1 MNYNDLVGSIYRKE
15 EQYQNTVSKMDMDES
30 RMIQYFDS
38 LVAPPLMSMFTPQDI
53 EEINRIVLYPGYS
66 DQEKVSLLSKI
77 MKSRGFT
84 IRGGGGGTNRRC
96 YLYTYNPSI
105 CIKVAVT
112 NVGFRNN
119 INEFYNQHFLKPYCY
134 RVFEVSPC
142 GTIAVLETV
151 NPIKE
156 VEQWEHIAEDVFNIM
171 WFKIRG
177 RDIAIDDIGDS
188 CFKNWG
194 LRPNFGPVLLDFPSM
209 YKVDDRKSV
218 CRRTDRFGRRCN
230 CPVDYDV
237 GFNNIFCTECG
248 TAHKAVTLS
257 KKGGNTLYEL
267 LGGAENNNKIKGV
280 NNMIGYLVDKDG
292 NIVYTN
298 RKENKGSDSIVREFR
313 EREKFEYRPNN
324 KKGKKYT
331 PYVSEHARFV
341 ADTEGEKTTTF
352 PTVDTNVST
361 TTNVSSTANNIGG
374 TFVVDA
380 DATAD
385 NKHDTSVSTV
395 STLLGICNDK
405 ELFNSLRSLTLKDLN
420 KESAIET
427 MLSMITRGSKDD
439 AYNIFVG
446 MMNAIDTNFTNYDA
460 VTARRYISRIV
471 ETAIAVENKHAVIDM
486 KYYPQLEHVIWANNI
501 ILSKKNHDRIV
512 ESVMESFEPVFK
524 AVSFGTLLSF
534 ESIER
539 IFRDAEEKMI
549 NPLNDEKVYILNDYI
564 LSDINASIRD
574 VLTVK
579 KESSH
584 NESPIIP
591 PPTPH
596 HIPGMNLTAA
606 EYYMTPPSLEDM
618 AMAIDMGFGR
628 DDDGDD
634 IEYSEDPTE
643 DKNEST
649 INYDNETEDTTV
661 VDNTTTDITE
671 EIPEED
677 DIELEIAKSNFYDT
691 VVRFILD
698 PPEDFKLYMKSH
710 IRRIS
715 GDMIEGIERWK
726 KTIINNFIET
736 YGEDTE
742 EDTESVNTEEIPE
755 EVIETDT
762 EEIPEEEDIEYTD
775 TEEIPE
781 EEDIEYTDTEE
792 IPEEEDIEYTDT
804 EEIPEEVIESVDT
817 RPNNNTN
824 RYENAKKNILNNNK
838 QYRNN
843 NHHNKNNKKKGKR
856 K

>member
-15 EQYQNTVSKMDMDES
+15 ENYQNTVSKMDMDEA

-38 LVAPPLMSMFTPQDI
+38 LVAPSLMSMFTAQDI

-209 YKVDDRKSV
+209 YKVDSRKSV

-280 NNMIGYLVDKDG
+280 NGMIGYLVDKDG
-292 NIVYTN
+292 NIIYTN
-298 RKENKGSDSIVREFR
+298 HRDNKGSDSIVREFG
-313 EREKFEYRPNN
+313 ERGEKFEYRRNN
-324 KKGKKYT
+324 KGKKYT

-341 ADTEGEKTTTF
+341 VDTEEEKTTTF
-352 PTVDTNVST
+352 PTVDTNST
-361 TTNVSSTANNIGG
+361 SNVSSTENNIDG
-374 TFVVDA
+374 TLDV

-385 NKHDTSVSTV
+385 KHNNNTFEIYD
-395 STLLGICNDK
+395 DK
-405 ELFNSLRSLTLKDLN
+405 VLFNRLRSLTLKDFN

-427 MLSMITRGSKDD
+427 ALSMITRGGKDTL
-439 AYNIFVG
+439 NIFIG
-446 MMNAIDTNFTNYDA
+446 MMNAIDTNFNNYDA

-471 ETAIAVENKHAVIDM
+471 ETAIAVENKHAVIDK
-486 KYYPQLEHVIWANNI
+486 KYYPQLEHVVWDNDI
-501 ILSKKNHDRIV
+501 ILSKKNHDRLV
-512 ESVMESFEPVFK
+512 ESVMESFEPVVK

-534 ESIER
+534 ETIER
-539 IFRDAEEKMI
+539 IFRSAEEKMI
-549 NPLNDEKVYILNDYI
+549 NPLNDEKLYILNDP
-564 LSDINASIRD
+564 DNNANIRD
-574 VLTVK
+574 ILIVK
-579 KESSH
+579 DVSSP
-584 NESPIIP
+584 NEPPIIP
-591 PPTPH
+591 PPVPQY
-596 HIPGMNLTAA
+596 IPGFNLTETEA
-606 EYYMTPPSLEDM
+606 ECYMTPSSLEDM

-634 IEYSEDPTE
+634 IEYSEDPITD
-643 DKNEST
+643 DK
-649 INYDNETEDTTV
+649 NETEDTTTV
-661 VDNTTTDITE
+661 VEDDDITTDITE
-671 EIPEED
+671 EISED

-691 VVRFILD
+691 VIRFILD
-698 PPEDFKLYMKSH
+698 PPEEFKRYMKAH
-710 IRRIS
+710 IRKIS
-715 GDMIEGIERWK
+715 GDMIEDIERWK
-726 KTIINNFIET
+726 ATIINNFIET

-742 EDTESVNTEEIPE
+742 ED
-755 EVIETDT
+755 IETDT
-762 EEIPEEEDIEYTD
+762 EETSEEEDIEYVDAEEISEAEDDIETD
-775 TEEIPE
+775 TDEISE
-781 EEDIEYTDTEE
+781 EEDTESIETEG
-792 IPEEEDIEYTDT
+792 IHEED
-804 EEIPEEVIESVDT
+804 IESVDT
-817 RPNNNTN
+817 RPNNNK
-824 RYENAKKNILNNNK
+824 YESAKNYILNNNK

-843 NHHNKNNKKKGKR
+843 NNHKNNKKKGKR

>member
-1 MNYNDLVGSIYRKE
+1 MNYNDLAGSIYRKE
-15 EQYQNTVSKMDMDES
+15 ERYQNTVSKMDMDEA

-38 LVAPPLMSMFTPQDI
+38 LVAPPLMSMFTAQDI

-209 YKVDDRKSV
+209 YKVDSRKSV

-280 NNMIGYLVDKDG
+280 NGMIGYLVDKDD
-292 NIVYTN
+292 NIIYTN
-298 RKENKGSDSIVREFR
+298 RKDNKGSDSIVREFG
-313 EREKFEYRPNN
+313 EREKFEYRRNN
-324 KKGKKYT
+324 KGKKYT

-341 ADTEGEKTTTF
+341 VDTEEEKTTTF

-361 TTNVSSTANNIGG
+361 SNVSSTENNIDGA
-374 TFVVDA
+374 FVVDV
-380 DATAD
+380 DATAV
-385 NKHDTSVSTV
+385 KHDTSVSTV
-395 STLLGICNDK
+395 STLLGIYDDK

-446 MMNAIDTNFTNYDA
+446 MMNAIDANFTNYDA

-486 KYYPQLEHVIWANNI
+486 KYYPQLEHVIYDNNI

-512 ESVMESFEPVFK
+512 ESVMESFEPVVK

-534 ESIER
+534 EIIER

-564 LSDINASIRD
+564 FSDINASIRD

-579 KESSH
+579 EESSP
-584 NESPIIP
+584 NEPPIIP
-591 PPTPH
+591 PPTPQ

-649 INYDNETEDTTV
+649 INCDNETED
-661 VDNTTTDITE
+661 TTTDITE
-671 EIPEED
+671 EIDED

-691 VVRFILD
+691 VIRFILY

-710 IRRIS
+710 IRKIS

-726 KTIINNFIET
+726 ATIINNFIET

-742 EDTESVNTEEIPE
+742 DIESVDAEEISE
-755 EVIETDT
+755 EEDSESMDT
-762 EEIPEEEDIEYTD
+762 EEISEEEEDSESID
-775 TEEIPE
+775 TEEIS
-781 EEDIEYTDTEE
+781 EED
-792 IPEEEDIEYTDT
+792 
-804 EEIPEEVIESVDT
+804 IESVDT
-817 RPNNNTN
+817 RPINNN
-824 RYENAKKNILNNNK
+824 RYENAKNYILNNK
-838 QYRNN
+838 QHRNNN

>member
-1 MNYNDLVGSIYRKE
+1 MNYNDLAGSIYRKE
-15 EQYQNTVSKMDMDES
+15 EKYQNTVSKMDMDEA

-38 LVAPPLMSMFTPQDI
+38 LVAPPLMSMFTTQDI

-209 YKVDDRKSV
+209 YKVDSRKSV

-298 RKENKGSDSIVREFR
+298 RKENRGSDSIVREFG
-313 EREKFEYRPNN
+313 EREKFEYHRNN

-331 PYVSEHARFV
+331 PYVSEHASFV
-341 ADTEGEKTTTF
+341 VDTEVEKTTTF

-361 TTNVSSTANNIGG
+361 SNVSSTANNIGG
-374 TFVVDA
+374 TFVVDV

-385 NKHDTSVSTV
+385 KRDTLV
-395 STLLGICNDK
+395 GIGIYDDK
-405 ELFNSLRSLTLKDLN
+405 ALFNRLRSLTLKDFN

-427 MLSMITRGSKDD
+427 ALSMITRGSKDTL
-439 AYNIFVG
+439 NIFIG
-446 MMNAIDTNFTNYDA
+446 MMNAIDANFSNYDA

-471 ETAIAVENKHAVIDM
+471 ETAIAVENKHAVIDI
-486 KYYPQLEHVIWANNI
+486 KYYPQLEHVVRDNDI
-501 ILSKKNHDRIV
+501 ILSKKNHDRLV
-512 ESVMESFEPVFK
+512 ESVMESFEPVIK
-524 AVSFGTLLSF
+524 AVSFGTLLTF
-534 ESIER
+534 ETIER

-549 NPLNDEKVYILNDYI
+549 NPLNDEKLYILNDYI
-564 LSDINASIRD
+564 LNTDNIANIRD
-574 VLTVK
+574 ILIVK
-579 KESSH
+579 DVSSP
-584 NESPIIP
+584 NEPPIIP
-591 PPTPH
+591 PPVPQ
-596 HIPGMNLTAA
+596 HIPGFNLTEA
-606 EYYMTPPSLEDM
+606 ECYMTPSSLEDM

-634 IEYSEDPTE
+634 IEYSEDPITD
-643 DKNEST
+643 DK
-649 INYDNETEDTTV
+649 NETEDTTTV
-661 VDNTTTDITE
+661 VEDDDTTTDITE
-671 EIPEED
+671 EISED

-691 VVRFILD
+691 VIRFILD
-698 PPEDFKLYMKSH
+698 PPEEFKRYMKAH
-710 IRRIS
+710 IRKIS
-715 GDMIEGIERWK
+715 GDMIEDIERWK
-726 KTIINNFIET
+726 TTIINNFIET

-742 EDTESVNTEEIPE
+742 ED
-755 EVIETDT
+755 IETDT
-762 EEIPEEEDIEYTD
+762 EETSEEEDIEYVDAEEISEAEDDIETDAEEDTESMD
-775 TEEIPE
+775 TEEISE
-781 EEDIEYTDTEE
+781 ENIEY
-792 IPEEEDIEYTDT
+792 
-804 EEIPEEVIESVDT
+804 VDT
-817 RPNNNTN
+817 RPNNN

-843 NHHNKNNKKKGKR
+843 NHHNKNNKKKKGKR

>member
-15 EQYQNTVSKMDMDES
+15 EKYQNTVSKMDMDEA

-38 LVAPPLMSMFTPQDI
+38 LVAPPLMSMFTAQDI

-209 YKVDDRKSV
+209 YKVDSRKSV

-280 NNMIGYLVDKDG
+280 NGMIGYLVDKDG
-292 NIVYTN
+292 NIIYTN
-298 RKENKGSDSIVREFR
+298 RKDNKGSDSIVREFG
-313 EREKFEYRPNN
+313 EREKFEYRRNN
-324 KKGKKYT
+324 KGKKYT

-341 ADTEGEKTTTF
+341 VDTEEEKTTTF

-361 TTNVSSTANNIGG
+361 SNVSSTENNIDGA
-374 TFVVDA
+374 FVVDV

-385 NKHDTSVSTV
+385 KHSNTFEIYD
-395 STLLGICNDK
+395 DK
-405 ELFNSLRSLTLKDLN
+405 VLFNRLRSLTLKDFN

-427 MLSMITRGSKDD
+427 ALSMITRGGKDTL
-439 AYNIFVG
+439 NIFIG
-446 MMNAIDTNFTNYDA
+446 MMNAIDANFSNYDA

-471 ETAIAVENKHAVIDM
+471 ETAIAVENKHAVIDK
-486 KYYPQLEHVIWANNI
+486 KYYPQLEHVVWDNDI
-501 ILSKKNHDRIV
+501 ILSKKNHDRLV
-512 ESVMESFEPVFK
+512 ESVMESFEPVVK

-534 ESIER
+534 ETIER
-539 IFRDAEEKMI
+539 IFRSAEEKMI
-549 NPLNDEKVYILNDYI
+549 NPLNDEKLYILNDP
-564 LSDINASIRD
+564 DNNASIRD
-574 VLTVK
+574 VLIVK
-579 KESSH
+579 EESPSY
-584 NESPIIP
+584 EPPIIP
-591 PPTPH
+591 PPTPQ
-596 HIPGMNLTAA
+596 HIPEFNLTDTEA
-606 EYYMTPPSLEDM
+606 ECYMTPSSLENM

-634 IEYSEDPTE
+634 IEYSEDPITDDE
-643 DKNEST
+643 
-649 INYDNETEDTTV
+649 NETEDTTTV
-661 VDNTTTDITE
+661 VEDDTTTDITE
-671 EIPEED
+671 EISED
-677 DIELEIAKSNFYDT
+677 DIELEIAKFNFYDT
-691 VVRFILD
+691 VIRFILD
-698 PPEDFKLYMKSH
+698 PPEEFKLYMKAH
-710 IRRIS
+710 IRKIS
-715 GDMIEGIERWK
+715 GDMIEDIERWK
-726 KTIINNFIET
+726 ATIINNFIET

-742 EDTESVNTEEIPE
+742 ED
-755 EVIETDT
+755 IETDT
-762 EEIPEEEDIEYTD
+762 EETSEEEDIEYVDAEEISEAEDDIETD
-775 TEEIPE
+775 TDEISE
-781 EEDIEYTDTEE
+781 EEDTESMETEE
-792 IPEEEDIEYTDT
+792 THEED
-804 EEIPEEVIESVDT
+804 IESVDT
-817 RPNNNTN
+817 RPNNNK
-824 RYENAKKNILNNNK
+824 YESAKNYILNNNK

-843 NHHNKNNKKKGKR
+843 NNHKNNKKKGKR